1 MSPKLRLRRRFAGA
15 GLLAA
20 GIVAGMALGPTISI
34 HAQGGKTAMIE
45 SLIGNETDVPDSGG
59 LILRAPMTIIG
70 SDGMP
75 LLEVSDEGMIFH
87 QRAVGSS
94 SGFSVNYGS
103 TPVAQAYS
111 SGENKGSFV
120 ALVNGQMGAEIG
132 VGGQSSKGFIIL
144 RDNGTDFITLG
155 GKFRSLRI
163 LENDQERVVVGD
175 DKGSMGVHAKTD
187 KGIATMGVAKSGFG
201 LFLRDAGGQ
210 PTAEITQPQGKGMAV
225 RLYDAGKNVAAIG
238 AVPGEGGSVRIFAPG
253 APKAAVSLQT
263 DDGGTGLVHVY
274 GPGGKEAVLLDGKTA
289 SVAIDGDRGSAKL
302 GVADAGA
309 DTGFGALGSGGGTA
323 WGLFIGSDGS
333 APQAEIAD
341 HGKGMALRIFQGGSQ
356 LAAIGSVSGKGG
368 AVRVADSG
376 GNAVATMTEDGG
388 AGLIQVYKAGQP
400 LLALAGKDSA
410 VSVYNGSGISVASL
424 GLSGNKSGG
433 NLTTRDGSGSGVF
446 SAGAASD
453 GGGEACVNRVRG
465 DGKLLAACLG
475 LGLPS
480 MGLGK

>member
-1 MSPKLRLRRRFAGA
+1 MTMKRRLPGHFASA
-15 GLLAA
+15 GLLAVGVA
-20 GIVAGMALGPTISI
+20 AGMALAPTVSI
-34 HAQGGKTAMIE
+34 QAQGGKAAMIE

-59 LILRAPMTIIG
+59 LILRAPLTVLG
-70 SDGMP
+70 ADGMP
-75 LLEVSDEGMIFH
+75 LLEVDDSGMIFH
-87 QRAVGSS
+87 QRTVGAA

-111 SGENKGSFV
+111 SGENKGSLV
-120 ALVNGQMGAEIG
+120 ALTNGQMAAEIG
-132 VGGQSSKGFIIL
+132 VGGQSNKGFIIL
-144 RDNGTDFITLG
+144 RENGTDFITLG

-163 LENDQERVVVGD
+163 LENDKERVVVGD
-175 DKGSMGVHAKTD
+175 DQGSMGIHAKTD
-187 KGIATMGVAKSGFG
+187 QGIATVGLGKAGFG
-201 LFLRDAGGQ
+201 LFLKDPGGQ
-210 PTAEITQPQGKGMAV
+210 PTADIMQPQGKGMALRV
-225 RLYDAGKNVAAIG
+225 YDGGKDVAAVG
-238 AVPGEGGSVRIFAPG
+238 NVPGEGGSVRIFAPG
-253 APKAAVSLQT
+253 APKASVSLQT

-274 GPGGKEAVLLDGKTA
+274 GPGGKEAVLLEGRTA
-289 SVAIDGDRGSAKL
+289 SIAIDGDGGSAKL
-302 GVADAGA
+302 GVAEAGA
-309 DTGFGALGSGGGTA
+309 DTGFGALGSAGGSA
-323 WGLFIGSDGS
+323 WGLFIGNDGS
-333 APQAEIAD
+333 SPQAEIAD

-356 LAAIGSVSGKGG
+356 LAAIGNVSGKGG
-368 AVRVADSG
+368 AVRVADNG

-388 AGLIQVYKAGQP
+388 AGLVQVYKAGAP

-410 VSVYNGSGISVASL
+410 VSVYNSSGISVASL
-424 GLSGNKSGG
+424 GLSGNQSGG